1 VTPDRRLTRV
11 ELVATIVLA
20 IAGVLTAWAALQ
32 SAKWSGDQ
40 ATHFSEAG
48 AARTDSARFDSRAN
62 SLIILDTSA
71 FFQWAQ
77 AQQTEALGA
86 AADGSERPDP
96 AIYDPGDPSL
106 SGYLFSLFRP
116 DFRPRVQTWVDE
128 GGAANPASDSP
139 FMPVD
144 DYFEES
150 VPEAAES
157 ERYAQIADD
166 KAAVARQDNQNSDDY
181 VVTMVIFASVLFFA
195 AVASKVTTR
204 VPQNLMLVLS
214 TGMLTWGVIRLVT
227 LPIHAIP

>member
-1 VTPDRRLTRV
+1 
-11 ELVATIVLA
+11 
-20 IAGVLTAWAALQ
+20 
-32 SAKWSGDQ
+32 
-40 ATHFSEAG
+40 
-48 AARTDSARFDSRAN
+48 
-62 SLIILDTSA
+62 
-71 FFQWAQ
+71 
-77 AQQTEALGA
+77 
-86 AADGSERPDP
+86 
-96 AIYDPGDPSL
+96 
-106 SGYLFSLFRP
+106 
-116 DFRPRVQTWVDE
+116 
-128 GGAANPASDSP
+128 
-139 FMPVD
+139 MPVD

-166 KAAVARQDNQNSDDY
+166 KAALARQDNQNSDDY